1 MTFSIH
7 CPCCGQVVE
16 ARDAGFTAT
25 TVTVVAC
32 DRQRTAGVHS
42 WECRKSV
49 AYEAIVPEPV
59 LRHRD
64 GFVTFG

>member
-16 ARDAGFTAT
+16 ARDAGFAAT
-25 TVTVVAC
+25 SVEVDAC
-32 DRQRTAGVHS
+32 ESKRSTGIVS
-42 WECRKSV
+42 WTMRKSM
-49 AYEAIVPEPV
+49 AFAAIVPEPV
-59 LRHRD
+59 YRHRD